1 MNHQHHHPHTPWCI
15 FSHPNCEEKI
25 LKLKLILKL
34 NWWICY
40 MWQVC
45 LYYLISISTSPEKNK
60 AKVNK
65 SLCLFLL
72 KYNRLIKSV
81 HVKKK
86 PSIFYRMTN
95 GLKLLR
101 FKNPWRNANS
111 TIQNNRN
118 NLHTECIYRP
128 QKVQQ
133 MI

>member
-1 MNHQHHHPHTPWCI
+1 MLP
-15 FSHPNCEEKI
+15 FKI
-25 LKLKLILKL
+25 QQID
-34 NWWICY
+34 
-40 MWQVC
+40 Q
-45 LYYLISISTSPEKNK
+45 ISSCKKN
-60 AKVNK
+60 
-65 SLCLFLL
+65 
-72 KYNRLIKSV
+72 
-81 HVKKK
+81 

>member
-1 MNHQHHHPHTPWCI
+1 MLP
-15 FSHPNCEEKI
+15 FKI
-25 LKLKLILKL
+25 QQID
-34 NWWICY
+34 
-40 MWQVC
+40 Q
-45 LYYLISISTSPEKNK
+45 ISS
-60 AKVNK
+60 
-65 SLCLFLL
+65 C
-72 KYNRLIKSV
+72 
-81 HVKKK
+81 KKK
-86 PSIFYRMTN
+86 PSIFYRMKN